1 MHPAKVPSVLITFK
15 RRSFCA
21 DSRDIT
27 WALRGRRG
35 REAVRE
41 RDAGQRR
48 EKEIGVKVSE

>member
-35 REAVRE
+35 REGERE
-41 RDAGQRR
+41 MQGKE
-48 EKEIGVKVSE
+48 EKRK